1 MMIQAKGLTKNY
13 GPSSVLKGLDLEIPG
28 GQFVAIMG
36 ESGSGKTTFLNLLA
50 GLDRADGGSLSVAG
64 VELVGKTKDQLVS
77 FRRDHLAMIFQ
88 DFHLLGGL
96 SAFEN
101 LLLPL
106 RLSGKTADKERLHRL
121 LAQVGLEKVANAQ
134 AKNFSSGMFKR
145 LGIAKLM
152 LAKPRLLLLDEP
164 YTGLDYKSVG
174 FFNQFLGQFVQEG
187 GAVLMIT
194 HQLDCCFELASKVA
208 ILEQGK
214 IDSEHGRA
222 QFNYETLIEHY
233 QRATQ

>member
-1 MMIQAKGLTKNY
+1 LSAPLLSVQGVVKDFGY
-13 GPSSVLKGLDLEIPG
+13 RRVLKE
-28 GQFVAIMG
+28 
-36 ESGSGKTTFLNLLA
+36 
-50 GLDRADGGSLSVAG
+50 
-64 VELVGKTKDQLVS
+64 VS
-77 FRRDHLAMIFQ
+77 FDLHGG
-88 DFHLLGGL
+88 DFTLLLGQNGAGKSTLLKILCGLMRPTSGQVLFEGRSVSENPDALRQALGQVSHQPQVYGDL
-96 SAFEN
+96 SAKEN
-101 LLLPL
+101 LRFFASL
-106 RLSGKTADKERLHRL
+106 RNIEDGAAKVDKA

>member
-1 MMIQAKGLTKNY
+1 
-13 GPSSVLKGLDLEIPG
+13 
-28 GQFVAIMG
+28 
-36 ESGSGKTTFLNLLA
+36 
-50 GLDRADGGSLSVAG
+50 
-64 VELVGKTKDQLVS
+64 
-77 FRRDHLAMIFQ
+77 
-88 DFHLLGGL
+88 
-96 SAFEN
+96 
-101 LLLPL
+101 
-106 RLSGKTADKERLHRL
+106 
-121 LAQVGLEKVANAQ
+121 
-134 AKNFSSGMFKR
+134 MFKR